1 MSSYIPDFIRQTG
14 STFRHGVRAG
24 RVAVHINARGL
35 LRLVGV
41 A

>member
-1 MSSYIPDFIRQTG
+1 MSSYTPDFIRQSG

-24 RVAVHINARGL
+24 RIAVRIDARRL
-35 LRLVGV
+35 LRRVGI

>member
-24 RVAVHINARGL
+24 RIAVRTDARGL
-35 LRLVGV
+35 LRLVGI